1 MKFIREFIY
10 FYIFKR
16 TADILFSLLL
26 LIVMSPI
33 ALIVSAAVYLM
44 MGRPLLQSQLVSGQL
59 RREFR
64 LYTFRTANTDGSK
77 HQFGTSLKNS
87 GLHELPM
94 FFHILK
100 GDMSFIGPRPLPL
113 EDAVFIPDDHPRF
126 NVKPGLTGWAQVNGG
141 SALSWD
147 EMLTHDEHYVKSIS
161 FRIDVSTLVM
171 TLAKGVK
178 QETASLDDSLKDE
191 GLGEYLL
198 RTGQIDQQTY
208 EQTMQTLR
216 KAGGLS

>member
-16 TADILFSLLL
+16 TADILFSLFL

-33 ALIVSAAVYLM
+33 ALITAAAVYLM
-44 MGRPLLQSQLVSGQL
+44 MGSPLLHSRTVSGQL
-59 RREFR
+59 RRDFR
-64 LYTFRTANTDGSK
+64 LFTFRTSNTDGSE
-77 HQFGTSLKNS
+77 HEFGTSLKNS
-87 GLHELPM
+87 GLHEIPL
-94 FFHILK
+94 FYHILR

-113 EDAVFIPDDHPRF
+113 EDAAFLPDDHPRF

-141 SALSWD
+141 SSLSWD

-178 QETASLDDSLKDE
+178 QESASLDENLKDE

-208 EQTMQTLR
+208 EQTMQRLKQT
-216 KAGGLS
+216 GGLS

>member
-16 TADILFSLLL
+16 TADILFSLFL

-33 ALIVSAAVYLM
+33 ALITAAAVYLM
-44 MGRPLLQSQLVSGQL
+44 MGRPLLGSSPVSGQL
-59 RREFR
+59 RRDFR
-64 LYTFRTANTDGSK
+64 LFTFRTSNTEGSE
-77 HQFGTSLKNS
+77 HEFGTSLKSS
-87 GLHELPM
+87 GLHEIPL
-94 FFHILK
+94 FYHILK

-126 NVKPGLTGWAQVNGG
+126 KVKPGLTGWAQVNGG
-141 SALSWD
+141 SALTWD

-178 QETASLDDSLKDE
+178 QETASLDESLKDE

-198 RTGQIDQQTY
+198 RTGQIDQQTF
-208 EQTMQTLR
+208 EQTMQRLR
-216 KAGGLS
+216 QTGGLS

>member
-1 MKFIREFIY
+1 
-10 FYIFKR
+10 
-16 TADILFSLLL
+16 
-26 LIVMSPI
+26 
-33 ALIVSAAVYLM
+33 
-44 MGRPLLQSQLVSGQL
+44 
-59 RREFR
+59 
-64 LYTFRTANTDGSK
+64 
-77 HQFGTSLKNS
+77 
-87 GLHELPM
+87 M

-113 EDAVFIPDDHPRF
+113 DDAVFIPDDHPRF